1 MLHVPGHNDS
11 MWNGEQVMVSD
22 LFFMSE
28 TFLSFRHSVQD
39 AQVYLLQEQ
48 QCKDILAVV
57 KQKSSMHSG
66 EVPGDEL
73 THLDEEVAS
82 SNRMN

>member
-11 MWNGEQVMVSD
+11 RWNGERVMASD
-22 LFFMSE
+22 LSFMSE

-48 QCKDILAVV
+48 QCKDFLAVV
-57 KQKSSMHSG
+57 KQ
-66 EVPGDEL
+66 
-73 THLDEEVAS
+73 
-82 SNRMN
+82 NRPCIQEKYQVMS

>member
-11 MWNGEQVMVSD
+11 IWNGEQVMVSG

-57 KQKSSMHSG
+57 KQ
-66 EVPGDEL
+66 
-73 THLDEEVAS
+73 
-82 SNRMN
+82 NRPCIQERYQVMS

>member
-11 MWNGEQVMVSD
+11 RWNGELVMVSN
-22 LFFMSE
+22 LSFMSE

-48 QCKDILAVV
+48 QCKDFLAVV
-57 KQKSSMHSG
+57 KQNHSCIQ
-66 EVPGDEL
+66 EKYQVM
-73 THLDEEVAS
+73 S
-82 SNRMN
+82 